1 MTNNTDTKTA
11 KLAKKTTAS
20 ADKTEATP
28 ETAVAVTKAAKTANK
43 TALNLFGAYVTTLRK
58 AAEGLIAVDKAILIQ
73 MNTAGKEF
81 VELGRDT
88 MRAKCLND
96 VLDLQAAYAH
106 ARVEANAANAREIIE
121 MTKDHAKEAY
131 APVKEIIDG
140 YRNKDAA
147 A

>member
-1 MTNNTDTKTA
+1 MTTTADTKTTKTA
-11 KLAKKTTAS
+11 KTTDLTTAD
-20 ADKTEATP
+20 AP
-28 ETAVAVTKAAKTANK
+28 KTAQNTAQN

-58 AAEGLIAVDKAILIQ
+58 AAQGIVAVDKAILTQ

-81 VELGRDT
+81 IDLGRDT

-140 YRNKDAA
+140 YRNMDAA